1 MVNVQLYANCLCK
14 RYVATRCS
22 VAYIF
27 TIACTLLAIVVPYFL
42 CFSPNYSRTSSSSG
56 YPLGL
61 WLKRD
66 SYNEQAEVK
75 FQYKTILVVQG
86 TASSPNTE
94 NDCCLEEN
102 KPIEMYYSTMNSINS
117 LKVNYRPS
125 SVSYLEVDDDKDGL
139 TDQLVLQFQMPL
151 ESNERVY
158 GVQALVFVSYAL
170 QNHVKMS
177 MDSLAYVRHDAGLP
191 ASSFRTR
198 GDLVL
203 RQNLPMRV
211 KHTNTD
217 LYRDDP
223 LLDLRTASVDSSMT
237 TVMGILEQY
246 NTRELTTEFIERF
259 PIWTRDI
266 NALNR
271 EDSKVFDLH
280 VTIDIPKL
288 QRVMYIPTLYEVLV
302 EAWIRYLS
310 LLVIAAIIARRILHF
325 VFSSQIIKTFIAV
338 DKIC

>member
-1 MVNVQLYANCLCK
+1 MV
-14 RYVATRCS
+14 
-22 VAYIF
+22 
-27 TIACTLLAIVVPYFL
+27 TIIVPYFL
-42 CFSPNYSRTSSSSG
+42 CFSPDYSRTSSPSG

-66 SYNEQAEVK
+66 SYREQAEVK
-75 FQYKTILVVQG
+75 FQYKTILVAQG
-86 TASSPNTE
+86 TASSSNTE
-94 NDCCLEEN
+94 DDSCLGEN
-102 KPIEMYYSTMNSINS
+102 KPIEMYYSTMNSINN

-139 TDQLVLQFQMPL
+139 TDHLILHFQLPL

-158 GVQALVFVSYAL
+158 GVQALIFLSYTL
-170 QNHVKMS
+170 QNHVKMN
-177 MDSLAYVRHDAGLP
+177 MDSLAYIRHDAGLP
-191 ASSFRTR
+191 ASSFKTR

-203 RQNLPMRV
+203 RQNLPMQV
-211 KHTNTD
+211 KKINTD

-223 LLDLRTASVDSSMT
+223 LLDLHNASRHSSKT

-246 NTRELTTEFIERF
+246 DTRDLTTDFLERF

-266 NALNR
+266 VDPT
-271 EDSKVFDLH
+271 EEHDECDSSTTDGKVFDLH
-280 VTIDIPKL
+280 ITIDVPKL

-310 LLVIAAIIARRILHF
+310 LLVIAVIVARRILHF
-325 VFSSQIIKTFIAV
+325 VYSSQLLKTFIAV
-338 DKIC
+338 DKIY